1 MGTAAKRDKVQC
13 HAGASAGLRW
23 RWAIS
28 GLLMGTL
35 LLPPL
40 TACQRTDPR
49 PGLPTVTAPPSSV
62 ADTSRKYAP
71 VLDEVRK
78 ALENEF
84 PGIGWRA
91 GDPYSIGE
99 RTDGQCSLRLP
110 TLRSEGD
117 IVGASDQF
125 QKVMNAINPVLEPNG
140 FSAVS
145 VLDEGSQGWWSV
157 TSGNNQGARVSIFG
171 RTWVELTFNVPVE
184 SESCAAG
191 ELTGLAP

>member
-1 MGTAAKRDKVQC
+1 MGTAVKRHEVQR
-13 HAGASAGLRW
+13 HAGASAGLR

-40 TACQRTDPR
+40 TACQQADLR
-49 PGLPTVTAPPSSV
+49 PALPAVTEPPSSV
-62 ADTSRKYAP
+62 ADSSRKYAP
-71 VLDEVRK
+71 VLDGLRK

-125 QKVMNAINPVLEPNG
+125 QRVMDAINPGLEPNG

-145 VLDEGSQGWWSV
+145 VLDKGSQGWWSV

-171 RTWVELTFNVPVE
+171 RTWVELTLYVPVE